1 MERIDD
7 LQLKG
12 LKIIQNPQGFCFGID
27 AVLLANHVNLK
38 PKDRV
43 VDLGTGTGIIP
54 LLLAGK
60 SKTCSFIGLELQ
72 EAVFDMA
79 KRSVALNQL
88 KERIEILQGD
98 IKELDKI
105 LPKSIYDVV
114 TANPPYMH
122 GEGLINPKDAKAI
135 SRHEVAC
142 NLEDVIK
149 GAAILLRTH
158 GRFYMVHRPNRLV
171 DILHLMRSY
180 DVEPKELTLIQ
191 PKKGKAPNLL
201 IVEGKKGARRELK
214 INPPLILYEEE
225 GKYTKEALAL
235 YNQKDL
241 EGL

>member
-27 AVLLANHVNLK
+27 AVLLANHVKLK

-60 SKTCSFIGLELQ
+60 SRTCSFQGLELQ
-72 EAVFDMA
+72 APVWDMA
-79 KRSVALNQL
+79 KRSVALNHL
-88 KERIEILQGD
+88 EHRIEMIQGD
-98 IKELDKI
+98 IKAVGEI
-105 LPKSIYDVV
+105 FPKSIYDVV

-122 GEGLINPKDAKAI
+122 KDGLINPGDAKGI

-142 NLEDVIK
+142 GLEDVIR
-149 GAAILLRTH
+149 GAATLLRTH

-171 DILHLMRSY
+171 DIMYYMRRW
-180 DVEPKELTLIQ
+180 DLEPKELTMIQ

-201 IVEGKKGARRELK
+201 IIEGKKGAKKELK
-214 INPPLILYEEE
+214 IKEPLIIYEED
-225 GKYTKEALAL
+225 GSYTKKALAL
-235 YNQKDL
+235 YHQENL
-241 EGL
+241 ER

>member
-27 AVLLANHVNLK
+27 AVLLANHVKLK

-54 LLLAGK
+54 ILLAGK
-60 SKTCSFIGLELQ
+60 SKTCTFQGLELQ
-72 EAVFDMA
+72 APVLDMA

-88 KERIEILQGD
+88 EDRIEMIQGD
-98 IKELDKI
+98 IKAVGKI
-105 LPKSIYDVV
+105 FPKSVYDVV

-142 NLEDVIK
+142 ELEDVIE
-149 GAAILLRTH
+149 GAESLLRTH
-158 GRFYMVHRPNRLV
+158 GRFFMIHRPNRLV
-171 DILHLMRSY
+171 DIMFYMRQY
-180 DVEPKELTLIQ
+180 GIEPKGLTMIQ

-201 IVEGKKGARRELK
+201 IIEGKKGAKKELK
-214 INPPLILYEEE
+214 IKAPLIIYQED
-225 GKYTKEALAL
+225 GAYTKETLAL
-235 YNQKDL
+235 YHQENL
-241 EGL
+241 EK